1 MIATA
6 ALERGYRLAHLASI
20 GSTNQEALEL
30 ARSGEPGPLW
40 VVADV
45 QTRGRGRTGRD
56 WSSPRGNLYA
66 TLLLVDP
73 CEARVMS
80 QLGFVA
86 GVALA
91 RALRAIAGPDRG
103 LALKWPN
110 DVLCDGA
117 KLAGILVEA
126 ISAPRGILSAVLG
139 FGVNCQSHPTD
150 LAYPATHL
158 TAVVGAGGT
167 RDLLLSTLSASV
179 PDVLDL
185 WNRGAGFA
193 AIRAEWLRHAL
204 PVGSALAVTRP
215 DGRYRGKFKSVDSDG
230 RLLLDTDCG
239 VLTVEAGDVC
249 LADHDMTAAS

>member
-1 MIATA
+1 MIAAA
-6 ALERGYRLAHLASI
+6 ALARGYRLAHRVSI
-20 GSTNQEALEL
+20 GSTNQEALDV
-30 ARSGEPGPLW
+30 ARSGEPGPIW
-40 VVADV
+40 IVADV

-56 WSSPRGNLYA
+56 WSSPSGNLHA

-73 CEARVMS
+73 CEARVMP

-91 RALRAIAGPDRG
+91 RALRVIAGPDRG

-110 DVLCDGA
+110 DVLCGGA

-126 ISAPRGILSAVLG
+126 TSDPAGTLSAVLG
-139 FGVNCQSHPTD
+139 FGVNCESHPAN

-158 TAVVGAGGT
+158 TAVVGASGT
-167 RDLLLSTLSASV
+167 RDLLLTTLSASV
-179 PDVLDL
+179 PEVLDL
-185 WNRGAGFA
+185 WDRGAGFA
-193 AIRAEWLRHAL
+193 AIRAEWLSHAL

-215 DGRYRGKFKSVDSDG
+215 DGRYRGKFKTVDSDG

-239 VLTVEAGDVC
+239 VLTVEAGDVF

>member
-1 MIATA
+1 MIAAA
-6 ALERGYRLAHLASI
+6 ALERGYRLSHLTSI

-30 ARSGEPGPLW
+30 ARSGEAGPIW

-56 WSSPRGNLYA
+56 WSSPSGNLHA
-66 TLLLVDP
+66 TLLLTDP
-73 CEARVMS
+73 CEARVMP

-91 RALRAIAGPDRG
+91 RALQVMAGPDRG
-103 LALKWPN
+103 LVLKWPN

-126 ISAPRGILSAVLG
+126 TSAPAGVLSAVLG
-139 FGVNCQSHPTD
+139 FGVNCASHPAD

-158 TAVVGAGGT
+158 TSVMGAGGT
-167 RDLLLSTLSASV
+167 RDLLFSTLSASV

-185 WNRGAGFA
+185 WDRGAGFA

-204 PVGSALAVTRP
+204 PVGSVLAVNLP
-215 DGRYRGKFKSVDSDG
+215 DGRYKGKFKTVDPDG
-230 RLLLDTDCG
+230 RLLLETNSG
-239 VLTVEAGDVC
+239 VLTVEAGDVF

>member
-6 ALERGYRLAHLASI
+6 ALDRGYRLSHHANI
-20 GSTNQEALEL
+20 GSTNQEALDL
-30 ARSGEPGPLW
+30 ARSGDPGPIW

-56 WSSPRGNLYA
+56 WCSPSGNLHA

-73 CEARVMS
+73 CEARVLP

-91 RALRAIAGPDRG
+91 RALQAIAGSDCG

-110 DVLCDGA
+110 DILVDGA

-126 ISAPRGILSAVLG
+126 VSTPAGVLAAVMG
-139 FGVNCQSHPTD
+139 FGVNCDSHPSD
-150 LAYPATHL
+150 LVYPATHL
-158 TAVVGAGGT
+158 TAVVGQSGT
-167 RDLLLSTLSASV
+167 RDLLLSTLSALI

-185 WNRGAGFA
+185 WDRGTGFA
-193 AIRAEWLRHAL
+193 TIRAEWLRHAL
-204 PVGSALAVTRP
+204 PVGSALAVNRP
-215 DGRYRGKFKSVDSDG
+215 DGRYKGKFKTVDADG
-230 RLLLDTDCG
+230 RLILETNSG
-239 VLTVEAGDVC
+239 VLTVEAGDVF

>member
-1 MIATA
+1 MD
-6 ALERGYRLAHLASI
+6 
-20 GSTNQEALEL
+20 L
-30 ARSGEPGPLW
+30 ARSGEAGLLW

-56 WSSPRGNLYA
+56 WRSPSGNLYA
-66 TLLLVDP
+66 TLLLVHP
-73 CEARVMS
+73 CEARVLP

-91 RALRAIAGPDRG
+91 RALQAIVGPDRS

-110 DVLCDGA
+110 DVLYGNA

-126 ISAPRGILSAVLG
+126 ISAPAGIVSAVMG
-139 FGVNCQSHPTD
+139 FGVNCETHPAD
-150 LAYPATHL
+150 LVYPATHL
-158 TAVVGAGGT
+158 TAVVGPSGT
-167 RDLLLSTLSASV
+167 RDQLFSTLSASI

-185 WNRGAGFA
+185 WNRGTGFA

-204 PVGSALAVTRP
+204 PVGSALAVNRP
-215 DGRYRGKFKSVDSDG
+215 DGRYKGKFRTVDADG
-230 RLLLDTDCG
+230 RLILETNSG
-239 VLTVEAGDVC
+239 VLTVEAGDVF

>member
-1 MIATA
+1 MIAA
-6 ALERGYRLAHLASI
+6 VALERGYRLAHLASI
-20 GSTNQEALEL
+20 GSTNQEALER
-30 ARSGEPGPLW
+30 ARSGEDGPIW

-45 QTRGRGRTGRD
+45 QTRGRGRSGRD
-56 WSSPRGNLYA
+56 WCSPGGNLYA

-73 CEARVMS
+73 CEARVMP

-91 RALRAIAGPDRG
+91 RALWAIAGPDCG

-110 DVLCDGA
+110 DMLCRGA

-126 ISAPRGILSAVLG
+126 ISGPTGVLSAVLG
-139 FGVNCQSHPTD
+139 FGVNCRSHPSD

-158 TAVVGAGGT
+158 TAAIGAGGT
-167 RDLLLSTLSASV
+167 RDLLFSTLSASV
-179 PDVLDL
+179 PEVLDL
-185 WNRGAGFA
+185 WDRGAGFA
-193 AIRAEWLRHAL
+193 AIRAEWLTYAL

-215 DGRYRGKFKSVDSDG
+215 DGRYRGKFKTVDPDG
-230 RLLLDTDCG
+230 RLILETNSG
-239 VLTVEAGDVC
+239 VLTVEAGDVF

>member
-1 MIATA
+1 M
-6 ALERGYRLAHLASI
+6 
-20 GSTNQEALEL
+20 
-30 ARSGEPGPLW
+30 
-40 VVADV
+40 ADV
-45 QTRGRGRTGRD
+45 QTRGRGRTGQT
-56 WSSPRGNLYA
+56 WSSPSGNLYA

-73 CEARVMS
+73 CEARLMP

-91 RALRAIAGPDRG
+91 RALRSIVGVDRG

-110 DVLCDGA
+110 DMLCDGA

-126 ISAPRGILSAVLG
+126 TSAPMGVLSAVLG
-139 FGVNCQSHPTD
+139 FGVNCRSHPPD

-158 TAVVGAGGT
+158 SAVVGAAGT
-167 RDLLLSTLSASV
+167 RDLLFSTLSAGF

-193 AIRAEWLRHAL
+193 AIRGEWLSHAL
-204 PVGSALAVTRP
+204 PVGSALAVARP
-215 DGRYRGKFKSVDSDG
+215 DGRYRGKFRTVDPDG

-239 VLTVEAGDVC
+239 VLTVEAGDVF
-249 LADHDMTAAS
+249 LADHDLTAAS

>member
-6 ALERGYRLAHLASI
+6 ALERGYRLSHHTSI

-30 ARSGEPGPLW
+30 ARSGEPGPIW

-56 WSSPRGNLYA
+56 WSSPGGNLYA
-66 TLLLVDP
+66 TLLLTDP
-73 CEARVMS
+73 CEARVMP

-110 DVLCDGA
+110 DILCDGA
-117 KLAGILVEA
+117 KLAGVLVEA
-126 ISAPRGILSAVLG
+126 TSTPEGVLSPVLG
-139 FGVNCQSHPTD
+139 FGVNCASHPSD

-158 TAVVGAGGT
+158 AAVMGAGGT
-167 RDLLLSTLSASV
+167 RDLLFTTLSASV
-179 PDVLDL
+179 PEVLDL
-185 WNRGAGFA
+185 WDRGAGFA

-215 DGRYRGKFKSVDSDG
+215 DGRYRGKFKTVDSDG
-230 RLLLDTDCG
+230 RLILDMDCG
-239 VLTVEAGDVC
+239 VLTVEAGDVF